1 MFIERQVLIMNVKDY
16 LSQGF
21 RIYKK
26 IYTKTEQIQQLSD
39 LATKCTVE
47 LNGMPSSGNKGNDK
61 VGDTVAKIC
70 DMQNKLVDDINHLV
84 DIRVNIYDSISQLDR
99 DEYALILEKRYILYE
114 SWEVIAV
121 DLDYDLRYLHRLHKK
136 ALAAVEPFLLDKI
149 AS

>member
-1 MFIERQVLIMNVKDY
+1 
-16 LSQGF
+16 
-21 RIYKK
+21 
-26 IYTKTEQIQQLSD
+26 
-39 LATKCTVE
+39 
-47 LNGMPSSGNKGNDK
+47 MPSSGNKGNDK

-84 DIRVNIYDSISQLDR
+84 DIRVNIYDAISQLDR

>member
-1 MFIERQVLIMNVKDY
+1 MNVKDY

-47 LNGMPSSGNKGNDK
+47 LNGMTSSGNKGNDK

-84 DIRVNIYDSISQLDR
+84 DIRVNIYDAISQLDR